1 MNQAISLQDGAV
13 KSNSLGLILELT
25 KARLTALVLVTN
37 LVGYL
42 LAARESIDWITLL
55 WTFLGTGLAAGGANA
70 WNQWWEARRDA
81 CMERTRRRPLPSGKM
96 KGKTAFLWSA
106 GLSFAGAAILAIFA
120 NILTAMLAVIV
131 IVLYVLVYTPLK
143 PRSSLCTLV
152 GAVCGAI
159 PPMMGWTAA
168 TGSLDYGAWILGAIL
183 FVWQIPHFLALAWL
197 YREDYAQGG
206 FRMLP
211 IIDPSGRTTCQ
222 LIVLYSLALI
232 PLGLAATIAGL
243 AGWLYALGS
252 ILLGIAMVFEGV
264 RFSVRRRNTDA
275 RRLFLASIL
284 YLPLLLAFMV
294 ADQGSVHDCQTIAE
308 VTIPSD
314 PIDSL

>member
-1 MNQAISLQDGAV
+1 MHASSLIRIDPFSKKTNIHFCVTEPKQFVNQAISLQDGAV

-131 IVLYVLVYTPLK
+131 IVLYVLV
-143 PRSSLCTLV
+143 
-152 GAVCGAI
+152 
-159 PPMMGWTAA
+159 
-168 TGSLDYGAWILGAIL
+168 
-183 FVWQIPHFLALAWL
+183 
-197 YREDYAQGG
+197 
-206 FRMLP
+206 
-211 IIDPSGRTTCQ
+211 
-222 LIVLYSLALI
+222 
-232 PLGLAATIAGL
+232 
-243 AGWLYALGS
+243 
-252 ILLGIAMVFEGV
+252 
-264 RFSVRRRNTDA
+264 
-275 RRLFLASIL
+275 
-284 YLPLLLAFMV
+284 
-294 ADQGSVHDCQTIAE
+294 
-308 VTIPSD
+308 
-314 PIDSL
+314 